1 MMIQKKRF
9 TGIIPAA
16 GRSKRFKYIKSKIFF
31 KIKKKTMIEIIL
43 SKIERYCNE
52 IIVILKPKDNAE
64 FNKIKTKLKYKNKI
78 TVLNQKNS
86 TGMAIAAKLGID
98 KAKNE
103 NFILIWSDQVYLSNL
118 TIKMGIK
125 KLQKNNL
132 SFPIV
137 YKKKPY
143 TLIKF
148 KDKKFFNIL
157 QQREENIQFKSGYSD
172 SGFFLGKTKF
182 FQKHLSKLIKNKKI
196 VTKKTKE
203 YDFLN
208 SFKFIRDKKKIRLY
222 KISNAKEAIGINYIN
237 DLK

>member
-1 MMIQKKRF
+1 M
-9 TGIIPAA
+9 
-16 GRSKRFKYIKSKIFF
+16 
-31 KIKKKTMIEIIL
+31 
-43 SKIERYCNE
+43 
-52 IIVILKPKDNAE
+52 
-64 FNKIKTKLKYKNKI
+64 YKNKI

-118 TIKMGIK
+118 TIKVGIK

-137 YKKKPY
+137 YKNKPY

-148 KDKKFFNIL
+148 KDKKFFDIL

-182 FQKHLSKLIKNKKI
+182 FEKHLSKLIKNKKI